1 MFRIFTFVTLLLLS
15 INLQASLRTPFPL
28 SFGALIYDI
37 SYPAGPTSHG
47 TTDPGQWIPEIRSFN
62 NGAKTENQLVNL
74 HPYSSDIE
82 ITCTD
87 PGNISTCS
95 ILPGFQAGN
104 ASAAAY
110 AAAFPNAR
118 IMPIVDIAPNYLN
131 NKLLSTSTELADQ
144 VAEKLVAQLCSD
156 DNVSGVFLD
165 LEVKNGLANPGIF
178 EFYRKMSS
186 LLASATCVSSSFPKG
201 KYMGIYLT
209 PVGDDWSRSQA
220 MFGSNNNSYIAI
232 PLYDISAF
240 VTPPRPDPIS
250 AYVKYVKSVLETA
263 ETQSKA
269 HSVPF
274 AILVPAGA
282 SFGTFQS
289 YGNYI
294 STPPY
299 FQLIKDFSTSNATQ
313 LLFTQTARNAACNIS
328 SPYYMGMTYWS
339 YNQYIYSGGFLRM
352 PNIMDSTTITYL
364 QNNSSC

>member
-1 MFRIFTFVTLLLLS
+1 MFRIFTFITLLIVS
-15 INLQASLRTPFPL
+15 FSLQANLRTPFPL

-37 SYPAGPTSHG
+37 SYASGPDSHG

-62 NGAKTENQLVNL
+62 NGAKSANQLVNL

-118 IMPIVDIAPNYLN
+118 IMPIVDIAQNYLN
-131 NKLLSTSTELADQ
+131 NKLLLSSTELADQ

-156 DNVSGVFLD
+156 DNVSGLFLD
-165 LEVKNGLANPGIF
+165 LEVKNGLDNPGIF

-186 LLASATCVSSSFPKG
+186 LLASSTCVSSSFPNG

-209 PVGDDWSRSQA
+209 PVGDDWSKAQA
-220 MFGSNNNSYIAI
+220 MFGSNKNSYLAI
-232 PLYDISAF
+232 PLYDVSKF

-250 AYVKYVKSVLETA
+250 AYAKYVKSALQTA
-263 ETQSKA
+263 MTQSQSR
-269 HSVPF
+269 SVPF
-274 AILVPAGA
+274 VILVPAGA

-294 STPPY
+294 STPPH
-299 FQLIKDFSTSNATQ
+299 FQLIKDFSQSNATQ
-313 LLFTQTARNAACNIS
+313 LLFAQTARNAACS
-328 SPYYMGMTYWS
+328 APTPYYMGMTYWS

-352 PNIMDSTTITYL
+352 PNIMDAATITYL